1 MAFKTGQTAQPAQLL
16 FSPKETP
23 MANVENPGAAG
34 SPRNG
39 GRGAAPPE
47 TPRDTSREGPA
58 PREAARA
65 AGEAGSRSFEAGAR
79 QAQENARAAEAVADK
94 TADASRAAAKAN
106 AEIAQSH
113 IETSHEAMRSSLDA
127 WTRTV
132 EGLTQSWTRVLGV
145 TNPNPDLADEAA
157 RNVHAVSQA
166 STALVKGSQ
175 DASRAWFEL
184 TQRTVRTNL
193 EALERLAHCRS
204 VQEVVTVHS
213 NLLRDN
219 LQQAMESG
227 ETVART
233 SSDAIREATRAMQS
247 QQPGAGG

>member
-79 QAQENARAAEAVADK
+79 QAQENA
-94 TADASRAAAKAN
+94 RAAAKAN